1 MSPHQN
7 PALET
12 LLSDP
17 LIQKV
22 MRADRVEPK
31 SLRSLIHRVASAR
44 GLYDEDIGPSFLGTS
59 LCAGPLT
66 RNLGEGCGAA
76 LCC

>member
-1 MSPHQN
+1 MSPQTN
-7 PALET
+7 PALES
-12 LLSDP
+12 LLADP

-31 SLRSLIHRVASAR
+31 AIRSLVHRVATAR
-44 GLYDEDIGPSFLGTS
+44 GNSDPGVRPSFLGTPLPS
-59 LCAGPLT
+59 GPLT
-66 RNLGEGCGAA
+66 FVRGGACGAA